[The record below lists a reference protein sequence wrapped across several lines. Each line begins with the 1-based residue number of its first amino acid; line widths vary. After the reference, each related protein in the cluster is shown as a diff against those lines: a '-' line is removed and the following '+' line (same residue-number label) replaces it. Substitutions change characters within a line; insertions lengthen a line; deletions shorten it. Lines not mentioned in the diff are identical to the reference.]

1 MLGNELYETGIQE
14 PRIILVRFS
23 LSYISI
29 VQ

>member
-1 MLGNELYETGIQE
+1 MLGNELCETGIQE
-14 PRIILVRFS
+14 PRITLVRFS